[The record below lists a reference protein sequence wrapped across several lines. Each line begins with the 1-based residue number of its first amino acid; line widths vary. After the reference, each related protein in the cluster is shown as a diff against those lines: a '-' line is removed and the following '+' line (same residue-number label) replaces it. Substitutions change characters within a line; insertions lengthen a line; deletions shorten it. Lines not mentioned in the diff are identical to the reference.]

1 MKKTFPHIIYSLSIF
16 ILTCL
21 VLSGCS
27 TPTPVA
33 RPAGNIITGTIIAG
47 NIVLFPPYTV
57 VEIILSDEQAI
68 EGETAEI
75 AKQIIKNPQVN
86 PIKFSLRYDRA
97 DIIEYRSYAIH
108 VNVYDQDNNLLYK
121 SLKGSPVITHS
132 NPDKVTIDLI
142 SEQIL

>member
-1 MKKTFPHIIYSLSIF
+1 MKKAFTYTLKTLIFF
-16 ILTCL
+16 ILIFL

-27 TPTPVA
+27 TPQPVS
-33 RPAGNIITGTIIAG
+33 RPTGNIITGTITAG

-68 EGETAEI
+68 DDEPAEI

-86 PIKFSLRYDRA
+86 PIKFSLRYDRE

-108 VNVYDQDNNLLYK
+108 VNVYDQDNTLLYK

-132 NPDKVTIDLI
+132 NPDKVLIDLI
-142 SEQIL
+142 SH